1 MTRHSSSSSAKKYDV
16 FEFNE
21 EDERVEKTSQ
31 EILGKFANPSTHSP
45 IVKYHFLKAFARG
58 SETPLKNVATSDDP
72 IDLDNEVSS
81 DSDEEEA
88 KRSPEKVSN
97 KNKPLEVDDDD
108 GNGTAADVDHE
119 VRYANSWGMDTPLG
133 ECADKEI
140 TGFNDS
146 VESDFDL
153 KNQSTE
159 VVSDSEDDD
168 DLSQINSSTSIT
180 SKDGVPL
187 EDQLVEQHDSI
198 AFDIWLL
205 SHICTSVVCI
215 SFGQMHHGFSRP
227 PLGQPLELHLTT
239 IFDALPHTVSWNL
252 PKLTFSQAR
261 VRVQASFWV
270 LLHYYS
276 PASLFWPS
284 PVLFVQDNIKKVVV
298 VFPDF
303 IQYEDL
309 YATRSR
315 LIFSWSSLK
324 LEGSTINGAGG
335 TFKLE
340 WACED
345 ITKIES
351 HWLGKVETAMINLLL
366 KSKGSTEAGNI
377 NKNLGCKQLRFA
389 VYDPSWSKAEEA
401 IKLLDMRY
409 TAIWSTIFDI
419 DTDKNGGVSPLEQ
432 YHHLSQ
438 KHYFPIFDEAFE
450 EVIYPKGEPDAI
462 SISKRDVELL
472 RPETFINDTII
483 DFYIKY
489 LKNKIPDHKQD
500 RCHFFNCFF
509 FRKLADLDKDPS
521 SACDGKAA
529 FQRVRKWTRR
539 VNLFEKD
546 YIIIPINYSLH
557 WSLIVICH
565 PGEVVC
571 FKGEFKESSKVPC
584 ILHMDSL
591 KGSHKG
597 LKNVF
602 QSYLC
607 EEWKVRHNNVADD
620 DVLKFLHLRFI
631 SLELPQQE
639 NFYDCGLFLLHY
651 VERFL
656 EEAPVNFNPFKIMT
670 KFSNFLSSNWFPP
683 PEASLKRS
691 HIHNLIYNI
700 LDDYSPKAPSAD
712 CLDKDHSSEEPA
724 TNKHMEAD
732 SQGGSSLPE
741 MCHGKNPSISTTEQ
755 ETNILFPATSPLRVA
770 SSSREPGLVFTN
782 IQGALVNSGSS
793 NCLQMSTCYQM
804 NFMSPIEE
812 IEESGGGSA
821 LSLEILNSQATI
833 MASDLPTM
841 SYISGDLKA
850 PETSLQGMS
859 ENFVEPV
866 GGHSC
871 SRASTSIPWN
881 TLQTGAHEDQ
891 PIKKTEWWSYTVDNT
906 DAVEYLSTSKME
918 VVDVVQDS
926 QELNEVHVVDVGV
939 KSHSSFQGSINSVS
953 HQIVDLEN
961 SMNVGDDTL
970 ISKEEPLTSKTV
982 KCDSKSE
989 CRSKREMPSLYPHV
1003 NGILYALKDKGIHIA
1018 IASRSPTS
1026 DIANAFLNKLS
1037 IKSMFV
1043 AQEIFSSW
1051 THKTEHF
1058 QRIHTRTGI
1067 SFNSMLFFDDENRN
1081 IQAVSKMGVTS
1092 ILVGNGVN
1100 LGAFREGLTRFSQ
1113 NWNASQKNK
1122 QKWVTKYSKKE
1133 ADTSNHDT

>member
-1 MTRHSSSSSAKKYDV
+1 MTRHSSSSSARNYDV

-21 EDERVEKTSQ
+21 EDERIEKTSQ
-31 EILGKFANPSTHSP
+31 EILGKFTNPRNHSP
-45 IVKYHFLKAFARG
+45 IAKYHFLQAFARS

-72 IDLDNEVSS
+72 IDLD
-81 DSDEEEA
+81 DEEEA
-88 KRSPEKVSN
+88 KRAPEKVAN
-97 KNKPLEVDDDD
+97 KNKPLEVDDGD
-108 GNGTAADVDHE
+108 GNGTAADMDHE
-119 VRYANSWGMDTPLG
+119 VRHANSWSMDTPLR

-153 KNQSTE
+153 KNQSID
-159 VVSDSEDDD
+159 VVSDSEDGD

-187 EDQLVEQHDSI
+187 EDQLMEQHDSI
-198 AFDIWLL
+198 AFDI
-205 SHICTSVVCI
+205 
-215 SFGQMHHGFSRP
+215 
-227 PLGQPLELHLTT
+227 
-239 IFDALPHTVSWNL
+239 
-252 PKLTFSQAR
+252 
-261 VRVQASFWV
+261 
-270 LLHYYS
+270 
-276 PASLFWPS
+276 
-284 PVLFVQDNIKKVVV
+284 DNIKKVVA

-324 LEGSTINGAGG
+324 LEGSTINGTVG

-351 HWLGKVETAMINLLL
+351 YWLGKVETAMINLLL
-366 KSKGSTEAGNI
+366 KSKGSAEAGNI
-377 NKNLGCKQLRFA
+377 NQNLGFKQLRFA
-389 VYDPSWSKAEEA
+389 VYDPNWSKAEEA
-401 IKLLDMRY
+401 IKLLDTRY

-419 DTDKNGGVSPLEQ
+419 DTDKNKGFSPSEQ
-432 YHHLSQ
+432 YRHLFQ
-438 KHYFPIFDEAFE
+438 KHYFPIFDEAFD

-489 LKNKIPDHKQD
+489 LKNKIPDREQD
-500 RCHFFNCFF
+500 RFHFFNCFF

-571 FKGEFKESSKVPC
+571 FKEEEFKESSKVPC

-656 EEAPVNFNPFKIMT
+656 EEAPVNFNPFKIIT

-700 LDDYSPKAPSAD
+700 LDDYSLKEPPAD
-712 CLDKDHSSEEPA
+712 CLDKDHSSKETA
-724 TNKHMEAD
+724 TTKHVEAN
-732 SQGGSSLPE
+732 SQGGSSYPE

-770 SSSREPGLVFTN
+770 SSSREPGLVITD

-793 NCLQMSTCYQM
+793 NFLQMSTCYQM
-804 NFMSPIEE
+804 SFMSPIEE
-812 IEESGGGSA
+812 IEESGRGSA
-821 LSLEILNSQATI
+821 LSLETLNSQATI
-833 MASDLPTM
+833 LPSDFPTM
-841 SYISGDLKA
+841 SYINGDLKV
-850 PETSLQGMS
+850 PETSLQGIS

-871 SRASTSIPWN
+871 SRASTSISWN

-906 DAVEYLSTSKME
+906 DAVENLSTSKME
-918 VVDVVQDS
+918 VVEVQDS
-926 QELNEVHVVDVGV
+926 PELNDVHVDMGA
-939 KSHSSFQGSINSVS
+939 KSHSSFQGSINLVS

-961 SMNVGDDTL
+961 SMNVGDDSL

-982 KCDSKSE
+982 KCDAK
-989 CRSKREMPSLYPHV
+989 RSKHM
-1003 NGILYALKDKGIHIA
+1003 
-1018 IASRSPTS
+1018 
-1026 DIANAFLNKLS
+1026 NA
-1037 IKSMFV
+1037 
-1043 AQEIFSSW
+1043 EGRR
-1051 THKTEHF
+1051 
-1058 QRIHTRTGI
+1058 QRQR
-1067 SFNSMLFFDDENRN
+1067 
-1081 IQAVSKMGVTS
+1081 
-1092 ILVGNGVN
+1092 
-1100 LGAFREGLTRFSQ
+1100 LTRSM
-1113 NWNASQKNK
+1113 
-1122 QKWVTKYSKKE
+1122 SKKLCFMSC
-1133 ADTSNHDT
+1133 D

>member
-198 AFDIWLL
+198 AFDI
-205 SHICTSVVCI
+205 
-215 SFGQMHHGFSRP
+215 
-227 PLGQPLELHLTT
+227 
-239 IFDALPHTVSWNL
+239 
-252 PKLTFSQAR
+252 
-261 VRVQASFWV
+261 
-270 LLHYYS
+270 
-276 PASLFWPS
+276 
-284 PVLFVQDNIKKVVV
+284 DNIKKVVV

-982 KCDSKSE
+982 KCDSK
-989 CRSKREMPSLYPHV
+989 RSKHM
-1003 NGILYALKDKGIHIA
+1003 
-1018 IASRSPTS
+1018 
-1026 DIANAFLNKLS
+1026 NAEERRKR
-1037 IKSMFV
+1037 
-1043 AQEIFSSW
+1043 
-1051 THKTEHF
+1051 
-1058 QRIHTRTGI
+1058 QR
-1067 SFNSMLFFDDENRN
+1067 
-1081 IQAVSKMGVTS
+1081 
-1092 ILVGNGVN
+1092 
-1100 LGAFREGLTRFSQ
+1100 LTRSM
-1113 NWNASQKNK
+1113 
-1122 QKWVTKYSKKE
+1122 SKKVCFMSC
-1133 ADTSNHDT
+1133 D

>member
-1 MTRHSSSSSAKKYDV
+1 MTRHSSSSSKRKYDV

-31 EILGKFANPSTHSP
+31 EILGKFSNPSTKAP
-45 IVKYHFLKAFARG
+45 IAKYHFLQAFARS
-58 SETPLKNVATSDDP
+58 SETPLKNVVTSDDP
-72 IDLDNEVSS
+72 IDLDNE
-81 DSDEEEA
+81 EEEA

-97 KNKPLEVDDDD
+97 KNKPLEVD
-108 GNGTAADVDHE
+108 VDHE
-119 VRYANSWGMDTPLG
+119 VRYANSWSMDTPLR
-133 ECADKEI
+133 ECADNEI
-140 TGFNDS
+140 IGFNDS

-153 KNQSTE
+153 KNQSTD

-198 AFDIWLL
+198 AFDI
-205 SHICTSVVCI
+205 
-215 SFGQMHHGFSRP
+215 
-227 PLGQPLELHLTT
+227 
-239 IFDALPHTVSWNL
+239 
-252 PKLTFSQAR
+252 
-261 VRVQASFWV
+261 
-270 LLHYYS
+270 
-276 PASLFWPS
+276 
-284 PVLFVQDNIKKVVV
+284 DNIKKVVV

-324 LEGSTINGAGG
+324 LEGSTINGTGG
-335 TFKLE
+335 TFKLQ

-351 HWLGKVETAMINLLL
+351 HWLGKVETAMINLFL

-377 NKNLGCKQLRFA
+377 NQNLGFKQLRFA

-401 IKLLDMRY
+401 IKLLAIRY
-409 TAIWSTIFDI
+409 TAIWSTTFDI

-438 KHYFPIFDEAFE
+438 KHYFSIFDEAFD

-462 SISKRDVELL
+462 SINKRDVELL

-489 LKNKIPDHKQD
+489 LKNKIPDHEQG
-500 RCHFFNCFF
+500 RFHFFNCFF

-565 PGEVVC
+565 PGEVGC
-571 FKGEFKESSKVPC
+571 FKEGEFKESSKVPC

-607 EEWKVRHNNVADD
+607 EEWKARHNNVADD
-620 DVLKFLHLRFI
+620 DVLKFLNLRFI

-670 KFSNFLSSNWFPP
+670 KFSNFLSSNWFLP

-700 LDDYSPKAPSAD
+700 LDDYSLKAPPAD
-712 CLDKDHSSEEPA
+712 CLDKHHSSEEPA
-724 TNKHMEAD
+724 TTKHMEAD
-732 SQGGSSLPE
+732 SQGGSSYPE
-741 MCHGKNPSISTTEQ
+741 MCHGKSPSISTTEQ
-755 ETNILFPATSPLRVA
+755 ETDILFPSTSPLRVA
-770 SSSREPGLVFTN
+770 SSSREPGLVFTD
-782 IQGALVNSGSS
+782 IQGPLVNSGSS

-821 LSLEILNSQATI
+821 SSLEILNSQATI
-833 MASDLPTM
+833 LASDFPTM
-841 SYISGDLKA
+841 SYINEDLKA
-850 PETSLQGMS
+850 PETSPQGIS

-871 SRASTSIPWN
+871 SRSSTSISWN
-881 TLQTGAHEDQ
+881 TLQAGSHEDQ

-906 DAVEYLSTSKME
+906 DAVEYLSPSKME
-918 VVDVVQDS
+918 VVEVVQDS
-926 QELNEVHVVDVGV
+926 PELNDVHVADVGV
-939 KSHSSFQGSINSVS
+939 KSHSSFQGSMNLVS
-953 HQIVDLEN
+953 HQVVDLEN
-961 SMNVGDDTL
+961 SMNVEDNTL
-970 ISKEEPLTSKTV
+970 HSKEEPLTSKTV
-982 KCDSKSE
+982 KWDAK
-989 CRSKREMPSLYPHV
+989 RSKRM
-1003 NGILYALKDKGIHIA
+1003 
-1018 IASRSPTS
+1018 
-1026 DIANAFLNKLS
+1026 NA
-1037 IKSMFV
+1037 
-1043 AQEIFSSW
+1043 EGRR
-1051 THKTEHF
+1051 
-1058 QRIHTRTGI
+1058 QR
-1067 SFNSMLFFDDENRN
+1067 
-1081 IQAVSKMGVTS
+1081 QP
-1092 ILVGNGVN
+1092 
-1100 LGAFREGLTRFSQ
+1100 LTRSM
-1113 NWNASQKNK
+1113 
-1122 QKWVTKYSKKE
+1122 SKKLCFMSC
-1133 ADTSNHDT
+1133 D